1 MSEIKTVMIDFI
13 KVLSDQTRL
22 DILELLQKDEEKTSK
37 DIQDALD
44 KSQST
49 ISQQLKILYTSN
61 LVDYRKKENTKY
73 YFIKNEEI
81 FELLV
86 NIKAFVIKINKE
98 KLKDIADIDI
108 IDTLF

>member
-1 MSEIKTVMIDFI
+1 MNEIKIVMIDFI

-22 DILELLQKDEEKTSK
+22 DILDLLKKEEAKTSK
-37 DIQDALD
+37 DIQDALG

-61 LVDYRKKENTKY
+61 LVDYEKKENTKY
-73 YFIKNEEI
+73 YYIKNEEI
-81 FELLV
+81 FDLLST
-86 NIKAFVIKINKE
+86 IKAFVIKINKE